1 MSLPDL
7 NLLITLDVLLT
18 EGNVTRAALRLR
30 LSPSAMSR
38 SLARLLKQRVIHYWC
53 ALDAVL
59 CLPPERLNCAKRS
72 ASSWWM
78 RKPSCGLKGHLS

>member
-38 SLARLLKQRVIHYWC
+38 SLARLLK
-53 ALDAVL
+53 
-59 CLPPERLNCAKRS
+59 
-72 ASSWWM
+72 
-78 RKPSCGLKGHLS
+78 